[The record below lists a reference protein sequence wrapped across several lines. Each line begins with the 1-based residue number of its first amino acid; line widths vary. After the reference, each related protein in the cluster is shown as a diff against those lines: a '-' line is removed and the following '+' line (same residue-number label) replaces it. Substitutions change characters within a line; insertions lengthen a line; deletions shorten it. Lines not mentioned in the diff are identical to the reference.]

1 MAKSKKQVETE
12 EVLKPN
18 GEITEQV
25 QAKIKTQPRETP
37 LPGME
42 STGNLQLE
50 NLAIQVDDI
59 DQTKKTLTKTRS
71 ALAEQMLTIMKQEN
85 VTVYQHAGFLIERE
99 EKGENIKIKSI
110 QVTEE

>member
-18 GEITEQV
+18 GEITEEV

-42 STGNLQLE
+42 STGNLELE
-50 NLAIQVDDI
+50 KLAIQVDDI

-71 ALAEQMLTIMKQEN
+71 ALAEQMLTIMKKEGL
-85 VTVYQHAGFLIERE
+85 TVYQHAGFLIERE